1 MSNWT
6 EHFIHTGPGG
16 SEDYRNVMANCTQ
29 ELAAV
34 FESAKGPYSG
44 VDPLLL
50 RENIF
55 GMSLANEDVAPLDTV
70 IKQVATD
77 IARHAM
83 MVQHPHCIAHLHTP
97 PMLCGIA
104 AENFIAAQNQS
115 MDSWDQSGSAT
126 FVEQH
131 VIASLC
137 SLFSYPDEGD
147 GVFTSGGTQGNI
159 MALLIARDW
168 FAQQRCGHNVQ
179 RDGLPPYASR
189 LRIIG
194 SAKSHFT
201 LEKAA
206 SVMGLGQHAVVRI
219 PTNPDGTMIVEA
231 LESTLRQLQADGLL
245 PFAIVGTAG
254 TTDHGAVDDLREISR
269 IARESGIWFH
279 VDAAYGGAMIL
290 SQAKQRLAG
299 IELADSLIVD
309 FHKMWFQPVSCGALL
324 LRDTCDFKY
333 LLHHADYLNRE
344 SDDLPNLVDKTI
356 STTRRFDAL
365 KVFMMLRA
373 VGTETLGAMVDHLLQ
388 QTTAIARLIRES
400 QHFEL
405 LAPPVLSTVLF
416 RYTDL
421 PETQSSDAFNR
432 QLRVALLKR
441 GIAVLGETTVAGK
454 VALKLTILNPCLSIT
469 MFADLFENIVELAE
483 TFKSDMLAEQV

>member
-16 SEDYRNVMANCTQ
+16 SEDYRNVMANCAQ
-29 ELAAV
+29 ELATV
-34 FESAKGPYSG
+34 FESAERPYSG
-44 VDPLLL
+44 LDPMLL

-55 GMSLANEDVAPLDTV
+55 GMSLANADAEPLDTV
-70 IKQVATD
+70 IRQVARD
-77 IARHAM
+77 IARHAIV
-83 MVQHPHCIAHLHTP
+83 VQHPHCIAHLHTP

-131 VIASLC
+131 VIAHLC
-137 SLFSYPDEGD
+137 GLFSYPSEGD

-168 FAQQRCGHNVQ
+168 FAQQRSGHNVQ

-206 SVMGLGQHAVVRI
+206 SVMGLGQQAVVRI
-219 PTNPDGTMIVEA
+219 PTNPDGTMIIEA

-245 PFAIVGTAG
+245 PFVIVGTAG
-254 TTDHGAVDDLREISR
+254 TTDHGAVDGLRDISR
-269 IARESGIWFH
+269 IAKTSNIWFH

-324 LRDTCDFKY
+324 MRDTSDFKY

-373 VGTETLGAMVDHLLQ
+373 VGTDTLGAMVDHLLQ
-388 QTTAIARLIRES
+388 QGTAIALHIREDER
-400 QHFEL
+400 FEL
-405 LAPPVLSTVLF
+405 LTLPALSTVLF

-421 PETQSSDAFNR
+421 HETLDIDAFNR

-454 VALKLTILNPCLSIT
+454 VALKLTILNPCLTIT
-469 MFADLFENIVELAE
+469 MFVDLFDKIVELAE
-483 TFKSDMLAEQV
+483 TLKSDMLAEHV